1 VPASVTLRDVAQ
13 AAGVSIRTVSNVV
26 NQFPFVSTA
35 TRERVL
41 EAISTLGYQ
50 PNLTARG
57 LRLGRTGVITLAIP
71 DLRNAYFA
79 ELADS
84 VINAAALDNVFVLIE
99 PVGLDR
105 DHELQVLRGPR
116 AKMVDGVLFS
126 ALALGEEDAHLFDTS
141 TPTVLLGERIFNAP
155 VDHVTMQNVEASRA
169 ATEHLLSIGRRRIVA
184 LGARSGEVVGS
195 SGLRF
200 RGYLDALEAAG
211 ISHDPA
217 LIGET
222 LSWHRADGAA
232 AIAELLARGI
242 SFDGVVAF
250 TDTLAL
256 GAMSVLQ
263 DAGLRIPE
271 DVAIIGF
278 DDTDETRY
286 SLPTLSTVDAGRDEI
301 ASTAMKFLLERIKN
315 PNENLPPRR
324 HFSKFQVIPRQ
335 STIGRAAATHRPA

>member
-1 VPASVTLRDVAQ
+1 MRASVTLRDVAQ
-13 AAGVSIRTVSNVV
+13 AAGVSVRTVSNVV
-26 NQFPFVSTA
+26 NEYPFVSA
-35 TRERVL
+35 ETRERVL
-41 EAISTLGYQ
+41 ESVAALGYQ

-57 LRLGRTGVITLAIP
+57 LRLGRTGVISLVLP

-79 ELADS
+79 ELANS
-84 VINAAALDNVFVLIE
+84 VIEAAARENVFVLIE

-105 DHELQVLRGPR
+105 DRELQVLRGPR
-116 AKMVDGVLFS
+116 AKLVDGILFS

-211 ISHDPA
+211 IPHDPR

-222 LSWHRADGAA
+222 ASWHRADGAA
-232 AIAELLARGI
+232 GVEELLARGTP
-242 SFDGVVAF
+242 FDGIVAF
-250 TDTLAL
+250 SDSLAL

-263 DAGLRIPE
+263 HAGLRIPE

-301 ASTAMKFLLERIKN
+301 ASTAVDFLVDRIKN
-315 PNENLPPRR
+315 RDSDLPPRR
-324 HFSKFQVIPRQ
+324 HFSRFQVVPRE
-335 STIGRAAATHRPA
+335 STMGRSTATSSSR

>member
-41 EAISTLGYQ
+41 EAISALGYQ

-84 VINAAALDNVFVLIE
+84 VINAAARENVFVLIE
-99 PVGLDR
+99 PVGLGR

-126 ALALGEEDAHLFDTS
+126 AFALGEEDAHLFDTS

-169 ATEHLLSIGRRRIVA
+169 ATEHLLSIGRTRIVA

-211 ISHDPA
+211 IPHDPA

-222 LSWHRADGAA
+222 HSWHRADGAA
-232 AIAELLARGI
+232 TIEELLSRGT

-250 TDTLAL
+250 ADTLAL

-263 DAGLRIPE
+263 DAGMRIPE

-301 ASTAMKFLLERIKN
+301 ASTAVKFLLERIKN
-315 PNENLPPRR
+315 PNDALPPRR

-335 STIGRAAATHRPA
+335 STIGRVAATHHST

>member
-1 VPASVTLRDVAQ
+1 MPASVTLRDVAQ
-13 AAGVSIRTVSNVV
+13 AAGVSVRTVSNVV
-26 NQFPFVSTA
+26 NQYPFVSAA

-41 EAISTLGYQ
+41 ESVRTLGYR

-57 LRLGRTGVITLAIP
+57 LRLGRTGVITLVIP
-71 DLRNAYFA
+71 DLRNPYFA

-84 VINAAALDNVFVLIE
+84 VITAAALENVFVLIE

-105 DHELQVLRGPR
+105 DREVEVLRGSR
-116 AKMVDGVLFS
+116 TKMVDGILFS
-126 ALALGEEDAHLFDTS
+126 ALALGEEDAYLFETS

-169 ATEHLLSIGRRRIVA
+169 ATDHLLSIGRKRIVA
-184 LGARSGEVVGS
+184 LGAQRGEVVGS

-211 ISHDPA
+211 IPHDQA

-222 LSWHRADGAA
+222 RSWHRADGAA
-232 AIAELLARGI
+232 TIGELIESDIA
-242 SFDGVVAF
+242 FDGVVAF
-250 TDTLAL
+250 SDALAL

-263 DAGLRIPE
+263 HAGLRIPE

-301 ASTAMKFLLERIKN
+301 ASTAVNFLLDRIKD
-315 PNENLPPRR
+315 PNASLPPRR
-324 HFSKFQVIPRQ
+324 HFSRFQVIPRQ
-335 STIGRAAATHRPA
+335 STIGRASNR

>member
-1 VPASVTLRDVAQ
+1 VPASATLRDVAL
-13 AAGVSIRTVSNVV
+13 AAGVSVRTVSNVV
-26 NQFPFVSTA
+26 NHYPFVSDA
-35 TRERVL
+35 TRARVL
-41 EAISTLGYQ
+41 EAVTALGYR

-79 ELADS
+79 ELATS
-84 VINAAALDNVFVLIE
+84 VIEAAARDNVFVLIE
-99 PVGLDR
+99 PVGFGR

-116 AKMVDGVLFS
+116 AKMVDGMLFS
-126 ALALGEEDAHLFDTS
+126 ALALGEEDAHLFDNS

-184 LGARSGEVVGS
+184 LGAQIGETVGS
-195 SGLRF
+195 SGLRY
-200 RGYLDALEAAG
+200 RGYRNALEAAG
-211 ISHDPA
+211 IPHDPA
-217 LIGET
+217 LIGQAF
-222 LSWHRADGAA
+222 SWHRADGAA
-232 AIAELLARGI
+232 GIKALLERGTP
-242 SFDGVVAF
+242 FDGVVAF
-250 TDTLAL
+250 SDTLAL

-301 ASTAMKFLLERIKN
+301 ASTAVSYLLERIKH
-315 PNENLPPRR
+315 PDESLPARR
-324 HFSKFQVIPRQ
+324 HFSEFKIVPRA
-335 STIGRAAATHRPA
+335 STLGRAAAADSSS

>member
-1 VPASVTLRDVAQ
+1 MPASVTLRDVAR
-13 AAGVSIRTVSNVV
+13 AAGVSVRTVSNVV
-26 NQFPFVSTA
+26 NDYPFVSAA
-35 TRERVL
+35 TRKRVL
-41 EAISTLGYQ
+41 ESVSALGYQ

-57 LRLGRTGVITLAIP
+57 LRLGRTGVITLVIP

-79 ELADS
+79 ELANS
-84 VINAAALDNVFVLIE
+84 VISAAALENVFVLIE

-105 DHELQVLRGPR
+105 DRELEVLRGPR
-116 AKMVDGVLFS
+116 AKMVDGTLFS
-126 ALALGEEDAHLFDTS
+126 ALALGEEDAHLFNTP

-200 RGYLDALEAAG
+200 RGYLDALEASGLA
-211 ISHDPA
+211 HDPA

-222 LSWHRADGAA
+222 RSWHRADGAA
-232 AIAELLARGI
+232 GIERLLERGV

-250 TDTLAL
+250 SDSLAL

-263 DAGLRIPE
+263 HAGLRIPE

-301 ASTAMKFLLERIKN
+301 ASTAVSFLLDRI
-315 PNENLPPRR
+315 ENTTESLPPRR
-324 HFSKFQVIPRQ
+324 HFSRFQVIPRE
-335 STIGRAAATHRPA
+335 STMGRSRETRRSP

>member
-1 VPASVTLRDVAQ
+1 MAAAVTLRDVAR
-13 AAGVSIRTVSNVV
+13 ASGVSVRTVSNVV
-26 NQFPFVSTA
+26 NQYPFVSAA
-35 TRERVL
+35 TRKRVL
-41 EAISTLGYQ
+41 ESISALGYE

-79 ELADS
+79 ELANS
-84 VINAAALDNVFVLIE
+84 VINAAALEDIFVLIE
-99 PVGLDR
+99 PVGFDR
-105 DHELQVLRGPR
+105 DWELQVLRGSR
-116 AKMVDGVLFS
+116 AKMVDGILFS
-126 ALALGEEDAHLFDTS
+126 ALALGEADAHLIDSS
-141 TPTVLLGERIFNAP
+141 TPTVLLGEQIFNAP
-155 VDHVTMQNVEASRA
+155 VDHVTMQNVQAARA

-211 ISHDPA
+211 IPHDPG

-222 LSWHRADGAA
+222 GSWHRADGAA
-232 AIAELLARGI
+232 SIEKLLERGVP
-242 SFDGVVAF
+242 FDGVVAF
-250 TDTLAL
+250 SDTLAF

-263 DAGLRIPE
+263 HAGLRIPE

-301 ASTAMKFLLERIKN
+301 ASTAVSFLLDRIKN
-315 PNENLPPRR
+315 PEESLPPRR
-324 HFSKFQVIPRQ
+324 HFSKFQVIPRE
-335 STIGRAAATHRPA
+335 STMGRVAATYRPA